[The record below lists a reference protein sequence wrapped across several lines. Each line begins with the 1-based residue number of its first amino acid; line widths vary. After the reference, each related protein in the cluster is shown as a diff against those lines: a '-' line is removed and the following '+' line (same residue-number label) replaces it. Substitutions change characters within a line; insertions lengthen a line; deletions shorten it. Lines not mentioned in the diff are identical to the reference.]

1 MKKNVVKRPSI
12 KKCMK
17 IKKIQKKLKK
27 IQKKIQMKIF
37 QVLQK
42 KNQKKF
48 KQPEPRRY
56 DGVFWKSGL
65 GKWMAQKTNPP
76 GQMPRQEY
84 LGIVSKQKQCAEML
98 AAAKKCSLSDLLI
111 DRAKPGEKPEGNK
124 PRRYKGVFYHKQ
136 KKHWMAQVTHPPGH
150 TPRQECI
157 GQAFRTQVAAA
168 QCLAEHLGVKTCEL
182 RYKKH
187 EFYRAGMAR
196 RKALQNFKA
205 LLNPWVKKKMIP
217 GRIISQSL
225 GVAFLPFRNEW
236 SPQKGVLVSHE
247 GGNDVCKGCQGV
259 KKFSCNMGLADIPT
273 INFLADCWWDGR

>member
-1 MKKNVVKRPSI
+1 MAPMKKNVVKRPSI

-17 IKKIQKKLKK
+17 I
-27 IQKKIQMKIF
+27 F
-37 QVLQK
+37 LQK

-84 LGIVSKQKQCAEML
+84 LGIASKQKQCAEML

-124 PRRYKGVFYHKQ
+124 PRLYKGVFYHKQ

-168 QCLAEHLGVKTCEL
+168 RCLAEHLGVTVSQL

-187 EFYRAGMAR
+187 EFYRAGMAC

-205 LLNPWVKKKMIP
+205 LHNPWVKKKMIP

-225 GVAFLPFRNEW
+225 GVASSLSEMNGLLRKVFLSLMRVAMMCA
-236 SPQKGVLVSHE
+236 K
-247 GGNDVCKGCQGV
+247 DVEV
-259 KKFSCNMGLADIPT
+259 
-273 INFLADCWWDGR
+273 

>member
-1 MKKNVVKRPSI
+1 MAPMKKNVVKRPSI

-17 IKKIQKKLKK
+17 I
-27 IQKKIQMKIF
+27 F
-37 QVLQK
+37 LQK

-48 KQPEPRRY
+48 KQLEPRKY

-76 GQMPRQEY
+76 GQIPRQEY
-84 LGIVSKQKQCAEML
+84 LGIASKQKQCAEML
-98 AAAKKCSLSDLLI
+98 AAAKKCSLSDLVT

-124 PRRYKGVFYHKQ
+124 PRLYKGVFYHKQ

-168 QCLAEHLGVKTCEL
+168 RCLAKHLGVTCSKL

-187 EFYRAGMAR
+187 EFYRAGMAC
-196 RKALQNFKA
+196 RKALQNFKV
-205 LLNPWVKKKMIP
+205 LHNLWVKKKMIP

-247 GGNDVCKGCQGV
+247 GGNNVCKGCRGV
-259 KKFSCNMGLADIPT
+259 KKFSCNMGLADLPT
-273 INFLADCWWDGR
+273 INFLADRWWDGR